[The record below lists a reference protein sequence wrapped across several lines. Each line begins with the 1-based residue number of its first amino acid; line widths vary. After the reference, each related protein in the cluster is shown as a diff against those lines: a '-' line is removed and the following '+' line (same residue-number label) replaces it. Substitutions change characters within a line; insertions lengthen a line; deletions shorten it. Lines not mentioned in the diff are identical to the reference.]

1 MSSTG
6 LNDGIDYTQVCYTLC
21 ANMHDSCLNLT
32 LPFFAHVGL
41 RCNYYG
47 VFNAKTGAI
56 DSRKVKYAK
65 SLCTG
70 LYQGPACFSD
80 DALAPLL
87 SPNGTALPHAPLADV
102 VAGDHILSV
111 GPGGALGPAR
121 ILFAHTH
128 ARPGAVVRLEWR
140 CPGGEQHAVELTAS
154 HPLPLLPPAGDG
166 GDSGSSAGL
175 CAAASLPRLLAP
187 ARRARAGDRI
197 CVLDASG
204 AGLVPATLTRAAPRP
219 GAQLRYVVAA
229 SADVLVVGGAA
240 VAAHSSGLGPLE
252 ALPFRVAEWLTPG
265 VLAWAP
271 AAAALRAVL
280 DSPALAW
287 AERAIDTLFS

>member
-1 MSSTG
+1 
-6 LNDGIDYTQVCYTLC
+6 
-21 ANMHDSCLNLT
+21 MHDSCLNLT

-47 VFNAKTGAI
+47 VFSAKTGAI
-56 DSRKVKYAK
+56 DSRKVKNAN

-87 SPNGTALPHAPLADV
+87 TANGTALPPARLADV
-102 VAGDHILSV
+102 SAGDHILGV

-121 ILFAHTH
+121 IIFAHTH
-128 ARPGAVVRLEWR
+128 AHPGAVVRLEWR
-140 CPGGEQHAVELTAS
+140 SPSGEPQAVELTAS
-154 HPLPLLPPAGDG
+154 HPLPLLPPAAEVDGDGDG
-166 GDSGSSAGL
+166 GDDGGSIGGGAGL

-187 ARRARAGDRI
+187 AWRARAGDRI

-219 GAQLRYVVAA
+219 GARLRYVVAA
-229 SADVLVVGGAA
+229 SADVLVVGRAA

-252 ALPFRVAEWLTPG
+252 ALPFRVAEWLAPG
-265 VLAWAP
+265 ALAWPP

-280 DSPALAW
+280 DSPVLGW
-287 AERAIDTLFS
+287 AERAIDALFS